1 MSTWAQFISLPL
13 TRLLQSKRLSLLKWI
28 KYLCFSRFSSCYSR
42 HIARCY
48 SSCWVRF
55 FRGLLAWCKKWSRL
69 GVYWACNTHHLGQ
82 WIFHSSV
89 LLHINERF
97 SPLGALTGNKLFP
110 LSFRVWNPKWRK
122 INSECLVWIACLGG
136 SFEGKGL
143 FLVFLT

>member
-28 KYLCFSRFSSCYSR
+28 KYLRFSRFSSCYSR

-82 WIFHSSV
+82 WIFHSSLFYFISMKGSVHWV
-89 LLHINERF
+89 LWQETNCFHCLFGSEIQNGEKSILNVWFGLRV
-97 SPLGALTGNKLFP
+97 LGGALKE
-110 LSFRVWNPKWRK
+110 RV
-122 INSECLVWIACLGG
+122 S
-136 SFEGKGL
+136 S
-143 FLVFLT
+143 

>member
-28 KYLCFSRFSSCYSR
+28 KYLCFSRFASCYSR

-82 WIFHSSV
+82 WIFHSSLFYFISMKGSVHWV
-89 LLHINERF
+89 LWQETNCFHCLFGSEIQNGEKSILNVWFGLRV
-97 SPLGALTGNKLFP
+97 LGGALKE
-110 LSFRVWNPKWRK
+110 RV
-122 INSECLVWIACLGG
+122 S
-136 SFEGKGL
+136 S
-143 FLVFLT
+143 